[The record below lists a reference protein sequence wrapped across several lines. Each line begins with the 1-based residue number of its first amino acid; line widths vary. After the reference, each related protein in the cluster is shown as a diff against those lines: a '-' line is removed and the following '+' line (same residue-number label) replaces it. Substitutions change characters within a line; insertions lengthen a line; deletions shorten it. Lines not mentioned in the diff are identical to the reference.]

1 MAWESPSHRRD
12 EPDRLSDEEL
22 ACRTQAGSSACFAEL
37 VGRYEQRLLRFL
49 LQRTRHV
56 QDAED
61 LLQDT
66 FARAYQRIG
75 SYDPAWKVSTWL
87 YTIASRLACSLHRKA
102 SAQPLLEP
110 AQQPSR
116 WPDPSTIAAR
126 NEERDNLWTLA
137 AETLSVN
144 QYTALWLRYAEEM
157 SVKEISRVMKKTQ
170 SHVKVLLFRGRA
182 GLGRRLQ
189 AHESRGRTSRS
200 TAPAAAA
207 CTAGAGEGGG

>member
-22 ACRTQAGSSACFAEL
+22 ACQTQAGSSACFAEL

-49 LQRTRHV
+49 IQRTHHV

-66 FARAYQRIG
+66 FARAYQRID
-75 SYDPAWKVSTWL
+75 SYDPTWKVSTWL
-87 YTIASRLACSLHRKA
+87 FTIASRLACSFHRKA
-102 SAQPLLEP
+102 SAKPLLEP
-110 AQQPSR
+110 GQQASGC
-116 WPDPSTIAAR
+116 PDPSAIAAR
-126 NEERDNLWTLA
+126 NEERENLWALA
-137 AETLSVN
+137 AQVLSVN

-170 SHVKVLLFRGRA
+170 SHVKVLLFRGRG

-189 AHESRGRTSRS
+189 RSEARGRTVRS
-200 TAPAAAA
+200 TASAPAACA
-207 CTAGAGEGGG
+207 AGAAEGGG